1 MASPAFSTAGARSS
15 GGFFQE
21 KIFLGMPARAY
32 LRSLVTPWNVVSA
45 AIIAAGLSLMVY
57 RFAAGLGA
65 TTNLSQTSPWGI
77 WIGFDMMTGIVL
89 AAGGFT
95 LATTVHLFGLHDYH
109 PIVRPALLTAF
120 LGYVLA
126 IVGLIA
132 DLGRPWNMPMI
143 FVRHGTP
150 SALFEIAW
158 CVVLYASVLFLEFLL
173 PTTEWLGL
181 KRVRGMLLKIMLPLT
196 ILSVVF
202 SSMHQSALGSLFIM
216 APGKLHPLWYT
227 PWIFIFFFISAVMAG
242 ISMVLVET
250 TLSHKA
256 FAHRINHHFDLGK
269 LQFGLARAGAIVF
282 FAYFFLK
289 LQGVIDMHAWNHLAT
304 GWGAW
309 FAVEMLGFVLLP
321 ALLFGLGARNRKVGL
336 VRVGGILGVLGIALN
351 RLNVS
356 VIAFNWNLPSADRY
370 VPSWM
375 EVTVSISLVLLGV
388 QAFRWIVNRMPI
400 MSEHPDYAGSEY

>member
-1 MASPAFSTAGARSS
+1 MASPAIGIPAPR
-15 GGFFQE
+15 GFIQD
-21 KIFLGMPARAY
+21 KIFLGMTAKQYA
-32 LRSLVTPWNVVSA
+32 RSLATPWNLVSF
-45 AIIAAGLSLMVY
+45 AILAVGLPLLVY

-65 TTNLSQTSPWGI
+65 TTNLSQTAPWGI

-95 LATTVHLFGLHDYH
+95 LATTVHLFGLHDFH

-120 LGYVLA
+120 LGYVMA

-132 DLGRPWNMPMI
+132 DLGRPWNMVQI
-143 FVRHGTP
+143 FVRHGTA

-158 CVVLYASVLFLEFLL
+158 CVVCYASVLFLEFLL
-173 PTTEWLGL
+173 PTFEWLGL
-181 KRVRGMLLKIMLPLT
+181 KKLRGLLLKIMLPLT

-242 ISMVLVET
+242 ISMVVVEA

-256 FAHRINHHFDLGK
+256 FGHRIAHHFDLAK

-289 LQGVIDMHAWNHLAT
+289 LQGVVDMHAWNHILT

-309 FAVEMLGFVLLP
+309 WAVEMLGFVMLP
-321 ALLFGLGARNRKVGL
+321 ALLFGAGARYQKVGL

-356 VIAFNWNLPSADRY
+356 VIAFNWTLPSADRY
-370 VPSWM
+370 FPSWM
-375 EVTVSISLVLLGV
+375 EIVVSITLIVLGV
-388 QAFRWIVNRMPI
+388 QLFRWCVNRMPI
-400 MSEHPDYAGSEY
+400 MSEHPEYRGSEY

>member
-1 MASPAFSTAGARSS
+1 MATTSAAFGAVARPSWI
-15 GGFFQE
+15 QE
-21 KIFLGMPARAY
+21 KIFLGMTPREY
-32 LRSLVTPWNVVSA
+32 VRSLVTPGNA
-45 AIIAAGLSLMVY
+45 IAALILAIGVPLLVY

-65 TTNLSQTSPWGI
+65 TTNLSQTAPWGI

-95 LATTVHLFGLHDYH
+95 LASTVHLFGMHDYH

-120 LGYVLA
+120 LGYVMA

-132 DLGRPWNMPMI
+132 DLGRPWNMV
-143 FVRHGTP
+143 FVFIRHGTA

-158 CVVLYASVLFLEFLL
+158 CVVLYSSVLFIEFLL
-173 PTTEWLGL
+173 PTSEWLGL
-181 KRVRGMLLKIMLPLT
+181 KRFRSVLLKLMLPLT

-227 PWIFIFFFISAVMAG
+227 PWIFIFFFISAIMAG
-242 ISMVLVET
+242 ISMVVVEA

-256 FAHRINHHFDLGK
+256 FASRITHHFDLAK

-289 LQGVIDMHAWNHLAT
+289 LQGVVDMHAWNHLLT

-321 ALLFGLGARNRKVGL
+321 AILFGWGARNRNVL
-336 VRVGGILGVLGIALN
+336 AVRIGGAMGVVGIALN

-356 VIAFNWNLPSADRY
+356 VIAYNWNLPSAERY
-370 VPSWM
+370 SPSWM
-375 EVTVSISLVLLGV
+375 EVWVSVTLVTIGV
-388 QAFRWIVNRMPI
+388 LAFRWIVNRMPI
-400 MSEHPDYAGSEY
+400 MSEHPEYAGSEY

>member
-1 MASPAFSTAGARSS
+1 MASHALGVSAPRS
-15 GGFFQE
+15 FVQE
-21 KIFLGMPARAY
+21 KIFLGMTAREY
-32 LRSLVTPWNVVSA
+32 LRSLLTPGNALVA
-45 AIIAAGLSLMVY
+45 LILGIGLPLMVY

-95 LATTVHLFGLHDYH
+95 LATTVHLFGLHDFH

-120 LGYVLA
+120 LGYVMA

-132 DLGRPWNMPMI
+132 DLGRPWNMVYV

-158 CVVLYASVLFLEFLL
+158 CVVLYSSVLFLEFLL
-173 PTTEWLGL
+173 PTFEWLGL
-181 KRVRGMLLKIMLPLT
+181 KKFRAVLLKIMLPLT

-227 PWIFIFFFISAVMAG
+227 PWIFIFFFISAIMAG
-242 ISMVLVET
+242 ISMVIVEA

-256 FAHRINHHFDLGK
+256 FSSRIHHHFDLDK
-269 LQFGLARAGAIVF
+269 LQFGLARGGAIVF

-289 LQGVIDMHAWNHLAT
+289 LQGVIDMHAWSYIPT
-304 GWGAW
+304 KWGAW
-309 FAVEMLGFVLLP
+309 WAVEMLGFVLLP
-321 ALLFGLGARNRKVGL
+321 AILYAVGARNMNVKL
-336 VRVGGILGVLGIALN
+336 VRLGGALGVAGIALN

-356 VIAFNWNLPSADRY
+356 VIAFNWNLPSAERY
-370 VPSWM
+370 VPAWT
-375 EVTVSISLVLLGV
+375 EVMVSIALVVLGV
-388 QAFRWIVNRMPI
+388 QLFRFFVNRMPI
-400 MSEHPDYAGSEY
+400 LSEHPDYAGSEY

>member
-1 MASPAFSTAGARSS
+1 MSTATIGGTPPRS
-15 GGFFQE
+15 FIEE
-21 KIFLGMPARAY
+21 KIFLGMTGREY
-32 LRSLVTPWNVVSA
+32 LRSLATPVNAVA
-45 AIIAAGLSLMVY
+45 GIIIALGLSIMLY
-57 RFAAGLGA
+57 RFVAGLGA
-65 TTNLSQTSPWGI
+65 TTNLSQTAPWGI

-95 LATTVHLFGLHDYH
+95 MASAVHLFGLHDYH

-120 LGYVLA
+120 LGYVMA

-132 DLGRPWNMPMI
+132 DLGRPWNMVFV
-143 FVRHGTP
+143 FVRHGTA

-173 PTTEWLGL
+173 PSFEWLGL
-181 KRVRGMLLKIMLPLT
+181 KTFRKYLLKLMLPLT

-227 PWIFIFFFISAVMAG
+227 PWIFIFFFISAIMAG
-242 ISMVLVET
+242 ISMVIVEGS
-250 TLSHKA
+250 LSHKA
-256 FAHRINHHFDLGK
+256 FASRITSHFDMER
-269 LQFGLARAGAIVF
+269 LQFGLARAGALVF

-289 LQGVIDMHAWNHLAT
+289 LQGVIDMHAWNHILT

-309 FAVEMLGFVLLP
+309 WAVEMLGFVLLP
-321 ALLFGLGARNRKVGL
+321 AFLYAYGARNL
-336 VRVGGILGVLGIALN
+336 NVRAVRWGGALGVVGIALN

-356 VIAFNWNLPSADRY
+356 VIAFNWKLPAAERY
-370 VPSWM
+370 APHWM
-375 EVTVSISLVLLGV
+375 EIAVSLTLVVLGV
-388 QAFRWIVNRMPI
+388 QLFRFCVNRMPI
-400 MSEHPDYAGSEY
+400 MSEHPNYAGSEY

>member
-1 MASPAFSTAGARSS
+1 MASSTTFADAPRS
-15 GGFFQE
+15 FVQD
-21 KIFLGMPARAY
+21 KIFLGMTPSAY
-32 LRSLVTPWNVVSA
+32 VRSLLTPMNLVVA
-45 AIIAAGLSLMVY
+45 AILAIGLPLLVY

-65 TTNLSQTSPWGI
+65 TTNLSQTAPWGI

-95 LATTVHLFGLHDYH
+95 LATTVHLFGLHDFH

-126 IVGLIA
+126 IVGLVA
-132 DLGRPWNMPMI
+132 DLGRPWNMVYI

-158 CVVLYASVLFLEFLL
+158 CVVCYASVLFLEFLL
-173 PTTEWLGL
+173 PTFEWLGL
-181 KRVRGMLLKIMLPLT
+181 RKFRAVLLKIMLPLT

-242 ISMVLVET
+242 ISMVIVEA

-256 FAHRINHHFDLGK
+256 FASRITHHFDLAK

-289 LQGVIDMHAWNHLAT
+289 LQGVIDMHAWGYIPT
-304 GWGAW
+304 KWGAW
-309 FAVEMLGFVLLP
+309 WAVEMLGFVLLP
-321 ALLFGLGARNRKVGL
+321 AFLYALGARTRNVGL

-356 VIAFNWNLPSADRY
+356 VIAFNWNLPSAERY
-370 VPSWM
+370 SPSWM
-375 EVTVSISLVLLGV
+375 ELFVSLTLVVLGV
-388 QAFRWIVNRMPI
+388 QLFRFCANRMPI
-400 MSEHPDYAGSEY
+400 LSEHPDYAGSEY

>member
-1 MASPAFSTAGARSS
+1 MASTTFADAPRS
-15 GGFFQE
+15 FVQE
-21 KIFLGMPARAY
+21 KIFLGMTPGAY
-32 LRSLVTPWNVVSA
+32 VRSLFTPMNLVVA
-45 AIIAAGLSLMVY
+45 AILAVGIPLLVY

-65 TTNLSQTSPWGI
+65 TTNLSQTAPWGI

-120 LGYVLA
+120 LGYVMA

-132 DLGRPWNMPMI
+132 DLGRPWNMVYV
-143 FVRHGTP
+143 FVRHGTA

-158 CVVLYASVLFLEFLL
+158 CVVLYSSVLFLEFLL
-173 PTTEWLGL
+173 PTFEWLGL
-181 KRVRGMLLKIMLPLT
+181 KRFRAVLLKIMLPLT

-242 ISMVLVET
+242 ISMVIVEAS
-250 TLSHKA
+250 LSHKA
-256 FAHRINHHFDLGK
+256 FASRITHHFDLAK
-269 LQFGLARAGAIVF
+269 LQFGLARGGAIVF

-289 LQGVIDMHAWNHLAT
+289 LQGVVDMHAWGYIPT
-304 GWGAW
+304 RWGAW
-309 FAVEMLGFVLLP
+309 WAVEMLGFVLLP
-321 ALLFGLGARNRKVGL
+321 AFLYAVGARNRSVKL
-336 VRVGGILGVLGIALN
+336 VRLGGALGVAGIALN

-356 VIAFNWNLPSADRY
+356 VIAFNWNLPSAERY
-370 VPSWM
+370 SPSWM
-375 EVTVSISLVLLGV
+375 EVFVSLTLIVLGV
-388 QAFRWIVNRMPI
+388 QLFRFCANRMPI
-400 MSEHPDYAGSEY
+400 LSEHPDYAGSEY

>member
-1 MASPAFSTAGARSS
+1 MASSTFADAPR
-15 GGFFQE
+15 GFVQE
-21 KIFLGMPARAY
+21 KIFLGMTPSAY
-32 LRSLVTPWNVVSA
+32 VRSLLTPMNLVVA
-45 AIIAAGLSLMVY
+45 AILAVGLPLLVY

-65 TTNLSQTSPWGI
+65 TTNLSQTAPWGI

-95 LATTVHLFGLHDYH
+95 LATTVHLFGLHDFH

-126 IVGLIA
+126 IVGLVA
-132 DLGRPWNMPMI
+132 DLGRPWNMVYV
-143 FVRHGTP
+143 FVRHGTA

-158 CVVLYASVLFLEFLL
+158 CVVCYSSVLFLEFLL
-173 PTTEWLGL
+173 PTFEWLGL
-181 KRVRGMLLKIMLPLT
+181 RKLRSVLLKIMLPLT

-242 ISMVLVET
+242 ISMVIVEAS
-250 TLSHKA
+250 LSHKA
-256 FAHRINHHFDLGK
+256 FANRITHHFDLAK
-269 LQFGLARAGAIVF
+269 LQFGLARGGAIVF

-289 LQGVIDMHAWNHLAT
+289 LQGVVDMHAWGYIPT
-304 GWGAW
+304 RWGAW
-309 FAVEMLGFVLLP
+309 WAVEMLGFVLLP
-321 ALLFGLGARNRKVGL
+321 AFLYAVGARNRSVKL
-336 VRVGGILGVLGIALN
+336 VRLGGVLGVLGIALN

-356 VIAFNWNLPSADRY
+356 VIAFNWNLPSAERY
-370 VPSWM
+370 SPSWM
-375 EVTVSISLVLLGV
+375 EVFVSITLVVLGV
-388 QAFRWIVNRMPI
+388 QLFRFFANRLPI
-400 MSEHPDYAGSEY
+400 LSEHPDYAGSEY

>member
-1 MASPAFSTAGARSS
+1 MATAITAQPPRS
-15 GGFFQE
+15 FIQE
-21 KIFLGMPARAY
+21 KIFLGMSTREY
-32 LRSLVTPWNVVSA
+32 VRSLVTPGNVIA
-45 AIIAAGLSLMVY
+45 TAIMAVGIPILLY

-65 TTNLSQTSPWGI
+65 TTNLSQTAPWGI

-95 LATTVHLFGLHDYH
+95 MASVVHLFGLHDYH

-120 LGYVLA
+120 LGYVMA

-132 DLGRPWNMPMI
+132 DLGRPWNMVFI
-143 FVRHGTP
+143 FVRHGTA

-173 PTTEWLGL
+173 PSFEWLGL
-181 KRVRGMLLKIMLPLT
+181 KTFRKYLYKLMLPLT
-196 ILSVVF
+196 VLSVVF

-242 ISMVLVET
+242 ISMVIVEA

-256 FAHRINHHFDLGK
+256 FSSRIQHHFDLEK
-269 LQFGLARAGAIVF
+269 LQIGLARGGAMVF

-289 LQGVIDMHAWNHLAT
+289 LQGVIDMHAWNHIPT
-304 GWGAW
+304 RWGAW
-309 FAVEMLGFVLLP
+309 WAVEMLGFVLLP
-321 ALLFGLGARNRKVGL
+321 AILYAVGARNMNVKL
-336 VRVGGILGVLGIALN
+336 VRAGGVLGVLGIALN

-370 VPSWM
+370 VPNWM
-375 EVTVSISLVLLGV
+375 EVMVSVTLIVIGV
-388 QAFRWIVNRMPI
+388 QLFRFVVNRMPI
-400 MSEHPDYAGSEY
+400 MSEHPNYAGSEY

>member
-1 MASPAFSTAGARSS
+1 MASQAMEAAAPRS
-15 GGFFQE
+15 FVQE
-21 KIFLGMPARAY
+21 KLFLGMNAREY
-32 LRSLVTPWNVVSA
+32 LRSLLTPWNVAASA
-45 AIIAAGLSLMVY
+45 VIAVGLSIMVA
-57 RFAAGLGA
+57 RFALGLAA
-65 TTNLSQTSPWGI
+65 TTNLSQTTPWGI

-120 LGYVLA
+120 IGYVMA

-132 DLGRPWNMPMI
+132 DLGRPWNMVFV
-143 FVRHGTP
+143 FVRHGTA

-158 CVVLYASVLFLEFLL
+158 CVVLYSSVLFLEFLL

-181 KRVRGMLLKIMLPLT
+181 KRARNLLMKIMLPLT

-242 ISMVLVET
+242 ISMVIVEA

-256 FAHRINHHFDLGK
+256 FSHRINHHFDLAK

-289 LQGVIDMHAWNHLAT
+289 LQGVIDMHAWHHLAT

-321 ALLFGLGARNRKVGL
+321 AFLYAYGARNRNAAVA
-336 VRVGGILGVLGIALN
+336 RVGGILGVLGIALN

-370 VPSWM
+370 SPHWM
-375 EVTVSISLVLLGV
+375 EVAVSVALVLLGI
-388 QAFRWIVNRMPI
+388 QLFRWVANRMPI
-400 MSEHPDYAGSEY
+400 MSEHPDYAGSEF